1 MRTLFLSKK
10 GTSAVFAVLLL
21 TILTIFTGI
30 MFYNY
35 VTSCV
40 DSMKNTLA
48 TQLSLLLLE
57 SANINGTCIT
67 AYVRNAGSSEV
78 NITNAYV
85 NNKPAT
91 LSRTVYVPPASL
103 ERAHVLGSYIRGMTY
118 TVKLASV
125 LGTLLT
131 FKVTF

>member
-1 MRTLFLSKK
+1 MRPLFMSKK
-10 GTSAVFAVLLL
+10 GTSAVFAVMLL
-21 TILTIFTGI
+21 TILTVAAGI

-40 DSMKNTLA
+40 DSMKTNLA

-57 SANINGTCIT
+57 SANINSTCIT
-67 AYVRNAGSSEV
+67 AYVRNAGSMEV
-78 NITNAYV
+78 SITDAYV
-85 NNKPAT
+85 NNQPAT
-91 LSRTVYVPPASL
+91 LSQTVYVPPASL
-103 ERAHVLGSYIRGMTY
+103 ETAHVLGAYMQGMTY
-118 TVKLASV
+118 TVKLTSV